1 MKVKNTEQRTLTV
14 GIIINLLMSITGLA
28 IFSVTH
34 LQALFLDA
42 SFVLIEVISGIIA
55 ITISK
60 VSQNKIRGFPK
71 GLFNLEPIYIFLK
84 SILVITLMG
93 LTTWNVSLR
102 AYHYFATGEGTRI
115 SAVPVLAY
123 SVAMVI
129 LGFCLLK
136 VYRHGNANTN
146 GTSELLS
153 VESKNSFIDVALS
166 AGIGVVAIGLMFIS
180 ARSPLSF
187 LLYTGDFFITVT
199 LVILFINQPI
209 GYMKQ
214 AIREILDGTISS
226 NVIQHQI
233 KKIVTDNIPDGW
245 KFNNIL
251 AFKKGMHL
259 QVDIYCVP
267 KESFSVFGLYKSIRT
282 IKERLISI
290 FKLVDVNF
298 VIDDQ
303 SRSIDIGK

>member
-102 AYHYFATGEGTRI
+102 NCLRSKLSFGILLQKRKLLCLI
-115 SAVPVLAY
+115 IP
-123 SVAMVI
+123 VI
-129 LGFCLLK
+129 LLANSLK
-136 VYRHGNANTN
+136 
-146 GTSELLS
+146 
-153 VESKNSFIDVALS
+153 SFAQ
-166 AGIGVVAIGLMFIS
+166 
-180 ARSPLSF
+180 
-187 LLYTGDFFITVT
+187 
-199 LVILFINQPI
+199 N
-209 GYMKQ
+209 
-214 AIREILDGTISS
+214 
-226 NVIQHQI
+226 
-233 KKIVTDNIPDGW
+233 
-245 KFNNIL
+245 
-251 AFKKGMHL
+251 
-259 QVDIYCVP
+259 
-267 KESFSVFGLYKSIRT
+267 
-282 IKERLISI
+282 
-290 FKLVDVNF
+290 
-298 VIDDQ
+298 
-303 SRSIDIGK
+303 